1 MKSDGRD
8 KRAQETPKLLRELR
22 ALPVAVFHAQDS
34 DGEQLTQQL
43 QRIGCQVQ
51 AFWPP
56 LPEPLADT
64 NLVFLAVRPDVIKLE
79 FPWSKAENAPTIIAV
94 VNYENP
100 VIVDAL
106 LRLGAKSVIAS
117 PVRSFGLLSALVVAR
132 HVNEQARTKNRQIAR
147 LEGKL
152 FGIRKVSEA
161 KSILMETRGISD
173 KEAYQV
179 IREQA
184 MSKRVS
190 TEEIANA
197 IINANS
203 ILSFK
208 R

>member
-8 KRAQETPKLLRELR
+8 KRALETPKLLRELR
-22 ALPVAVFHAQDS
+22 ALRVAVFHPQDS

-56 LPEPLADT
+56 LPEPPADT
-64 NLVFLAVRPDVIKLE
+64 NVVFLAVRPDVIKLE

-132 HVNEQARTKNRQIAR
+132 HVSEQARTKDRQIAR

>member
-1 MKSDGRD
+1 MTTQGRG
-8 KRAQETPKLLRELR
+8 RPTQATPKLLRDLR
-22 ALPVAVFHAQDS
+22 TLRVAVFHPKDQ

-56 LPEPLADT
+56 LQEPPADT
-64 NLVFLAVRPDVIKLE
+64 DLVFFAVRPDVVKLD
-79 FPWSKAENAPTIIAV
+79 FPWCRESRSPAVIAV

-100 VIVDAL
+100 VIVDAI
-106 LRLGAKSVIAS
+106 LRLGVKGVIAS
-117 PVRSFGLLSALVVAR
+117 PVRSFGVLSALVVAQY
-132 HVNEQARTKNRQIAR
+132 VNDELHTKDKQITR
-147 LEGKL
+147 LESKL
-152 FGIRKVSEA
+152 FGIRKVAEA
-161 KSILMETRGISD
+161 KSILMETRGITD
-173 KEAYQV
+173 REAYRV

-184 MSKRVS
+184 MTRRVS

-208 R
+208 K

>member
-1 MKSDGRD
+1 MKSQGR
-8 KRAQETPKLLRELR
+8 RRPAQETPRLLRDLR
-22 ALPVAVFHAQDS
+22 TLRVAVFHPQDT

-56 LPEPLADT
+56 LQEPPEDT
-64 NLVFLAVRPDVIKLE
+64 DVVFFAVRPDVVKLD
-79 FPWSKAENAPTIIAV
+79 FPWFRGDRAPAVIAV

-100 VIVDAL
+100 VIVDAI
-106 LRLGAKSVIAS
+106 LRLGVKGVIAS
-117 PVRSFGLLSALVVAR
+117 PVRSFGLLSALVVAQ
-132 HVNEQARTKNRQIAR
+132 HVNDELHAKNKQINR
-147 LEGKL
+147 LESKL

-161 KSILMETRGISD
+161 KSILMETRRITD

-184 MSKRVS
+184 MTRRVS

-208 R
+208 K